1 MGVPSR
7 VGDDTQRQLWRAA
20 VRLFAARGFRG
31 TGIRELAD
39 AAGLSS
45 ATLYHYMGTKEDLL
59 FSIMQTCLDR
69 LLTAAERVVADGAP
83 AELVITRLVHVH
95 VLSHALHR
103 DETTVVDNEIGALAP
118 DRRASMVQTRDRYED
133 FWRRAIAEGCEQGVF
148 SVPDQRFARMGLLEM
163 CSGVAKWYSPDG
175 PADLYL
181 VVAPGAFFE
190 AGFVPGFGTN
200 HGSPYLY
207 DRAVPLLV
215 RAPGRVKAGTTRET
229 PVPAAAFTRTAASLL
244 GIGPPAGAAEAEDL
258 AAPR

>member
-1 MGVPSR
+1 MRGAGMGVPSR

-69 LLTAAERVVADGAP
+69 LITAADRVVADGAP
-83 AELVITRLVHVH
+83 AELVITRLVQVH

-175 PADLYL
+175 PADLDTIDAAHARLALQLLGMPPHRAAAAPLPDAVDIHRL
-181 VVAPGAFFE
+181 VEEIWQVRLP
-190 AGFVPGFGTN
+190 
-200 HGSPYLY
+200 S
-207 DRAVPLLV
+207 V
-215 RAPGRVKAGTTRET
+215 RARE
-229 PVPAAAFTRTAASLL
+229 PR
-244 GIGPPAGAAEAEDL
+244 PAG
-258 AAPR
+258 